1 MGAYRG
7 SFGELVECV
16 LAHAAGDADGHGDLH
31 SLGAPFYGGSA
42 GGICYGDSIEL
53 SGQRSRWQEHSQE
66 SGCGPAARF
75 CYSPTKIRLSYTLAG
90 LAERAAFDDD
100 RGSSAGT
107 T

>member
-42 GGICYGDSIEL
+42 GGICYGDACVVY
-53 SGQRSRWQEHSQE
+53 GHDRWPPVRVGAGTAGS
-66 SGCGPAARF
+66 PAG
-75 CYSPTKIRLSYTLAG
+75 G
-90 LAERAAFDDD
+90 LALAID
-100 RGSSAGT
+100 RGAKVSITRYNSTGSRGFAM
-107 T
+107 